1 MHKKSIYKEKESG
14 TKALNKKSRKNI
26 GKKHVRNEKGA
37 GREKKMK
44 RRDNRGP
51 GKELV
56 FYKRKMMTLT
66 GNMPTLALSYFFRT
80 TGPAQRI

>member
-1 MHKKSIYKEKESG
+1 MHKESIYKEKESG

-44 RRDNRGP
+44 RKEN
-51 GKELV
+51 GK
-56 FYKRKMMTLT
+56 T
-66 GNMPTLALSYFFRT
+66 GDLEKS
-80 TGPAQRI
+80 